1 MDEEYEG
8 WSPLTDRGD
17 NMSDQAQNLR
27 ELMGKSRDLRV
38 ISIASGKGGVGKS
51 SIAVNLAITMSRLG
65 VRVLILDADFGL
77 ANVDVMLGITT
88 RLDLSY
94 FLRGEKALHEII
106 QLGHEGVHFI
116 SGGSGVN
123 ELINMQEDQLS
134 ELLAKIVHI
143 NAPVDLIIMD
153 AGAGVSNT
161 IMKVLL
167 ASSETIVVTTS
178 EPTSV
183 LDAYALV
190 KTVVKRDASHPL
202 HVLANKCENKNEAVS
217 VQTGFVDVCGR
228 HLGKNIN
235 PLGLISYNHD
245 FTAAIK
251 RQIPI
256 TVSEPYGATTR
267 EIDAIARAILNMPNE
282 RASYSVLSRVFSR
295 MLGAGRGAAGV

>member
-1 MDEEYEG
+1 MIV
-8 WSPLTDRGD
+8 
-17 NMSDQAQNLR
+17 DQAQNLR
-27 ELMGKSRDLRV
+27 DLMGRTRDVRV

-51 SIAVNLAITMSRLG
+51 SLAVNLAITMSRLG

-94 FLRGEKALHEII
+94 FLKGEKTLHEII
-106 QLGHEGVHFI
+106 QLGHEGVRFI
-116 SGGSGVN
+116 SGGSGVG
-123 ELINMQEDQLS
+123 ELINMSETQLS
-134 ELLAKIVHI
+134 ELLAKIIHI
-143 NAPVDLIIMD
+143 DAPIDLIIMD

-161 IMKVLL
+161 IMQVLL
-167 ASSETIVVTTS
+167 ASSETIVVTTA

-190 KTVVKRDASHPL
+190 KTIVKQNATHPL
-202 HVLANKCENKNEAVS
+202 HVIANKCENIREAQN
-217 VQTGFVDVCGR
+217 VQQGFVDVCGR

-245 FTAAIK
+245 ITATIK

-256 TVSEPYGATTR
+256 TVSDPGGVTSR
-267 EIDAIARAILNMPNE
+267 EIDKIARAVLDMPVQN
-282 RASYSVLSRVFSR
+282 SQSGILSRVFSR
-295 MLGAGRGAAGV
+295 MLGAART

>member
-1 MDEEYEG
+1 MY
-8 WSPLTDRGD
+8 
-17 NMSDQAQNLR
+17 DQAQNLR
-27 ELMGKSRDLRV
+27 ELMGRSRDIRV

-51 SIAVNLAITMSRLG
+51 SVAVNLAITMSRLG

-94 FLRGEKALHEII
+94 FLRGERSLQEII
-106 QLGHEGVHFI
+106 QLGHEGVRFI

-123 ELINMQEDQLS
+123 ELINMKEEQLS
-134 ELLAKIVHI
+134 ELLSKIVHI
-143 NAPVDLIIMD
+143 DAHVDYIIMD

-161 IMKVLL
+161 IMQVLL
-167 ASSETIVVTTS
+167 ASSETIVISTA

-202 HVLANKCENKNEAVS
+202 HVLVNKCENKKEALN
-217 VQTGFVDVCGR
+217 VQTGFVDVCGK

-245 FTAAIK
+245 FTNAIK
-251 RQIPI
+251 RQVPI
-256 TVSEPYGATTR
+256 TVSEPYGATSR
-267 EIDAIARAILNMPNE
+267 EIDIVARSILNMPYE
-282 RASYSVLSRVFSR
+282 RESNSILSRVFSR
-295 MLGAGRGAAGV
+295 MLGTTRGAAGV

>member
-1 MDEEYEG
+1 
-8 WSPLTDRGD
+8 
-17 NMSDQAQNLR
+17 
-27 ELMGKSRDLRV
+27 MGRTRNIRV

-51 SIAVNLAITMSRLG
+51 SLAVNLAITMSRLG

-94 FLRGEKALHEII
+94 FLKGEKTLHEII
-106 QLGHEGVHFI
+106 QLGHEGVRFI
-116 SGGSGVN
+116 SGGSGVGD
-123 ELINMQEDQLS
+123 LINMDEYQLS

-143 NAPVDLIIMD
+143 DAPIDVIIMD
-153 AGAGVSNT
+153 AGAGVNNT
-161 IMKVLL
+161 IMQVLL
-167 ASSETIVVTTS
+167 ASSETIVVTTA

-190 KTVVKRDASHPL
+190 KTIVKHNATHPL
-202 HVLANKCENKNEAVS
+202 HVVANKCENMREAQS

-235 PLGLISYNHD
+235 PLGLISYNHHI
-245 FTAAIK
+245 TATIK

-256 TVSEPYGATTR
+256 TVSDPQSVTSR
-267 EIDAIARAILNMPNE
+267 EVDTIARAILDIETP
-282 RASYSVLSRVFSR
+282 SVSTGILSKVFSR
-295 MLGAGRGAAGV
+295 MLGVART